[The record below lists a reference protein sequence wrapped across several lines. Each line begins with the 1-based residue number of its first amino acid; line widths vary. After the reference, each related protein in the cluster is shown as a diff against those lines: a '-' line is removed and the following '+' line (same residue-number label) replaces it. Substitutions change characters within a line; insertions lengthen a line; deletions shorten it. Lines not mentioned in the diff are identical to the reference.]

1 MKQLLLL
8 FALLIF
14 TPMVTYC
21 QIEDPDY
28 GQNVLKDQSEPGNS
42 FTDRLIYGGSIG
54 LQFGSITLLDFS
66 PVVGYRITPKL
77 EAGIGAT
84 YKYYRY
90 KDFYRDQTTG
100 ESFDLK
106 SNILGGSVYT
116 RYHFLENF
124 FAHVEYERLRYNYD
138 ELYYSGS
145 TMMRQANHVY
155 VNSLFVGGGLSQR
168 ISQHSYFYI
177 MALWNLNDD
186 AMSPYSNPVIRM
198 GVLLGK

>member
-1 MKQLLLL
+1 MKQFLSL
-8 FALLIF
+8 FTLLIF
-14 TPMVTYC
+14 ISMTSFC
-21 QIEDPDY
+21 QVDGPDNS
-28 GQNVLKDQSEPGNS
+28 QNVLKDRNMPGYS

-54 LQFGSITLLDFS
+54 LQFGSITLLDLS
-66 PVVGYRITPKL
+66 PVIGYRITPKL
-77 EAGIGAT
+77 EAGVGAT

-90 KDFYRDQTTG
+90 KDFYLDQTTG

-124 FAHVEYERLRYNYD
+124 FAHVEYERLKYNYD

-177 MALWNLNDD
+177 MALWNLNND
-186 AMSPYSNPVIRM
+186 AMSPYSNPVLRM